1 MEPNKRR
8 KKFIG
13 TPLQR
18 NLLIVIFTSAVVPA
32 VIVGVCLYHLIF
44 NTLAWYIGR
53 RAIISYNLTPV
64 LQKII
69 LVVLISMP
77 IALLIIWIIALE
89 LSHRIAGPLFRIEKE
104 LDARI
109 AGETRGPI
117 KLRKKDEFKLLADKI
132 NKLISK

>member
-18 NLLIVIFTSAVVPA
+18 KLLIVIFTSAVVPA
-32 VIVGVCLYHLIF
+32 VIVGICLYHLIF
-44 NTLAWYIGR
+44 NTLVWYIGR
-53 RAIISYNLTPV
+53 RTIMSYNLTPV

-89 LSHRIAGPLFRIEKE
+89 LSHRIAGPLYRIEKE

-109 AGETRGPI
+109 SGEEKGPI